1 MPIKI
6 FKGDFTIN
14 LMKRGW
20 GIVLVIAFIFATCFV
35 ISLPSTSPILND
47 LHLNIQT
54 TNSSGNVINGTFSF
68 VFSISTT
75 SDCSNI
81 IYTNSTNLTTDSN
94 GGISYYLSN
103 LSLNFLYQYWL
114 CYYRNGVLINA
125 SEISQVPYAFM
136 ARNVSLS
143 GVYVDT
149 NFGIGS
155 YNITTT
161 GMICLGGVCQ
171 SSWPVAGGNWFNQQL
186 NTTSSV
192 FFASLNIAN
201 NLYANSTNVGIV
213 TITPTQKLDVNG
225 NVNITGNLYVGGV
238 QITNSVPSGMISP
251 FNLSSC
257 PVGWNLANG
266 SNGTPDLRGIFVRG
280 SGVNGILQYA
290 NSTYGGI
297 NATYGTYQNDSLQG
311 HYINGALGNAGAS
324 VNLFPGNNAGGNV
337 NLPITFV
344 TDGTNGIPRT
354 GKETTPA
361 YYATIYCVKT

>member
-1 MPIKI
+1 
-6 FKGDFTIN
+6 
-14 LMKRGW
+14 MKRGW
-20 GIVLVIAFIFATCFV
+20 GIVLVIAFIFATGFV

-143 GVYVDT
+143 GIYVDT
-149 NFGIGS
+149 NFGVGN

-161 GMICLGGVCQ
+161 GFIGIG
-171 SSWPVAGGNWFNQQL
+171 
-186 NTTSSV
+186 TTSPSYLLEINYSSLTSIGESITN
-192 FFASLNIAN
+192 SLNYGTAGAILMLKTAN
-201 NLYANSTNVGIV
+201 GSALTSGSRIGGIIFTSLINISNSVNSAGITSYADDNWNDTSAPANLRFETTPNASITRTERMRITSAGYVGIG
-213 TITPTQKLDVNG
+213 TITPTQKLDVAG
-225 NVNITGNLYVGGV
+225 NVNITSGGNISFGKGGY
-238 QITNSVPSGMISP
+238 MYD
-251 FNLSSC
+251 
-257 PVGWNLANG
+257 
-266 SNGTPDLRGIFVRG
+266 NGTAL
-280 SGVNGILQYA
+280 IL
-290 NSTYGGI
+290 
-297 NATYGTYQNDSLQG
+297 G
-311 HYINGALGNAGAS
+311 HS
-324 VNLFPGNNAGGNV
+324 
-337 NLPITFV
+337 
-344 TDGTNGIPRT
+344 
-354 GKETTPA
+354 
-361 YYATIYCVKT
+361 